1 MFKGGNIG
9 RENINRDLRDQRKC
23 GKGGI
28 IEVKVGNI
36 FDMMFGVLMRGG
48 EWKLRGQ

>member
-28 IEVKVGNI
+28 TEAKVGNTL
-36 FDMMFGVLMRGG
+36 DMMPVL
-48 EWKLRGQ
+48 Q